1 MPRRGKRATLAVVS
15 HVGLVLTGGGARAAY
30 QVGAIRA
37 MAEILGPGPL
47 PFDVM
52 SGISAGAIN
61 GIVLATGAEDFPRS
75 AERLRSTWS
84 ALTPDSIYRTGALRL
99 ASIGSHWIRDLSFGG
114 LLGKSGINFLLDPSP
129 LRELI
134 RTGLPLG
141 RMRRHL
147 RTGRLRGIAV
157 SATNY
162 HTGSGVTFFEGAA
175 DIRPWTRST
184 RIGVR
189 ARITLDHIM
198 ASAAIPV
205 FFPPVPIGGSFY
217 GDGCVRMHYP
227 MSPAIHLGADRIV
240 AVSQRWLRPPSETA
254 EREAREKTAA
264 MPLSEIAGVLLNAVF
279 LDSLDSD
286 LERLDRVN
294 RTLALVPRERLRNG
308 EVDVR
313 LIPALVLRPSQ
324 DLGALAEDQYR
335 RFPHMLRY
343 LLKGIGA
350 TGAAGEDLLSYLA
363 FEPVYVN
370 RVMDLG
376 YSDTFARRDEIA
388 EFMQGESRQRQRAR
402 G

>member
-1 MPRRGKRATLAVVS
+1 
-15 HVGLVLTGGGARAAY
+15 
-30 QVGAIRA
+30 VGAIRA
-37 MAEILGPGPL
+37 LAEIMGRGPL
-47 PFDVM
+47 PFDIVA
-52 SGISAGAIN
+52 GISAGAIN
-61 GIVLATGAEDFPRS
+61 GIALATGAEDFGRS
-75 AERLRSTWS
+75 AERLTSTWAS
-84 ALTPDSIYRTGALRL
+84 LTPDRIYQTGALRL

-114 LLGKSGINFLLDPSP
+114 LLGKSGINYLLDPSP
-129 LRELI
+129 LRRLVASGI
-134 RTGLPLG
+134 PIG

-147 RTGRLRGIAV
+147 RAGRLRGIAV

-162 HTGSGVTFFEGAA
+162 HTGSGVTFFEGAGE
-175 DIRPWTRST
+175 IKPWTRST
-184 RIGVR
+184 RVGVR
-189 ARITLDHIM
+189 ARIALDHIM

-205 FFPPVPIGGSFY
+205 FFPPVPIGGSFF

-240 AVSQRWLRPPSETA
+240 AVSQRWLPPPSETA
-254 EREAREKTAA
+254 DREARAKTAA
-264 MPLSEIAGVLLNAVF
+264 MPMSEIAGVLLNAVF

-308 EVDVR
+308 DLDVR
-313 LIPALVLRPSQ
+313 VIPALVLRPTQ

-335 RFPHMLRY
+335 RFPAALRY

-370 RVMDLG
+370 RLMDLG
-376 YSDTFARRDEIA
+376 YGDTLARRDEIA
-388 EFMQGESRQRQRAR
+388 EFLQPDSRQRQRAR

>member
-1 MPRRGKRATLAVVS
+1 MVS

-37 MAEILGPGPL
+37 LAEIVGRGPL
-47 PFDVM
+47 PFDIVA
-52 SGISAGAIN
+52 GISAGAIN
-61 GIVLATGAEDFPRS
+61 GIALATGAEDFARS
-75 AERLRSTWS
+75 AERLRSTWAS
-84 ALTPDSIYRTGALRL
+84 LTPDRIYRTGALRL
-99 ASIGSHWIRDLSFGG
+99 AAIGGHWIRDLSFGG
-114 LLGKSGINFLLDPSP
+114 LLGKSGINYLLDPSP
-129 LRELI
+129 LRELVAAGI
-134 RTGLPLG
+134 PIG

-147 RTGRLRGIAV
+147 RAGRLRGIAV

-175 DIRPWTRST
+175 DMRPWTRST
-184 RIGVR
+184 RVGVR

-227 MSPAIHLGADRIV
+227 MSPAIHLGAERIV
-240 AVSQRWLRPPSETA
+240 AVSQRWLPPPSETA
-254 EREAREKTAA
+254 EREARAKTAA
-264 MPLSEIAGVLLNAVF
+264 MPMSEIAGVLLNAVF

-294 RTLALVPRERLRNG
+294 RTLALVPRDRLRNG
-308 EVDVR
+308 ELDVR
-313 LIPALVLRPSQ
+313 QIPALVLRPSQ

-335 RFPHMLRY
+335 RFPSMLRY

-370 RVMDLG
+370 RLMDLG
-376 YSDTFARRDEIA
+376 YADTLARKDEIA
-388 EFMQGESRQRQRAR
+388 EFLQGDSRQKQRAR